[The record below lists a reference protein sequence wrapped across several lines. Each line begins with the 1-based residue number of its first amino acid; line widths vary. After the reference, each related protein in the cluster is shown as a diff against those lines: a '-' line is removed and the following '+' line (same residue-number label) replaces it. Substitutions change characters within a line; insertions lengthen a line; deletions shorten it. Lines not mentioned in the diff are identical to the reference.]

1 MRLDAIGHLAPDVRF
16 PRSMTPSDQRNEPRE
31 NRRRTPGDATR
42 GEIEVLDESVAW
54 SNDSVRVLT
63 ARVRYPSRKGESAPE
78 GDQMRVAPAESK
90 TDGVVVAPITADD
103 RVLLVRQFRHP
114 VRMWLR
120 ELPRGGRDAGE
131 SPEDAA
137 RRELREEV
145 GCDVLSLHPLGRVA
159 ADSGQLAS
167 LPWLFAARVSDRRQR
182 EPEATEAID
191 RVIAHS
197 FRELL
202 ALCERGQIVD
212 GFTLATVMRLIPH
225 FRGERFVYDTAAMPD
240 TIDEE

>member
-1 MRLDAIGHLAPDVRF
+1 MIGHLAPDVRF
-16 PRSMTPSDQRNEPRE
+16 PRRMTPSDQADEPRE
-31 NRRRTPGDATR
+31 NRRRHPGDATR
-42 GEIEVLDESVAW
+42 GEIEILDESVAW
-54 SNDSVRVLT
+54 SNESVRVLT
-63 ARVRYPSRKGESAPE
+63 ARVRYPSPKGERAPE
-78 GDQMRVAPAESK
+78 GDQMRVAPAETK

-114 VRMWLR
+114 VRLWLR
-120 ELPRGGRDAGE
+120 ELPRGGRDADE

-167 LPWLFAARVSDRRQR
+167 LPWLFAARVSDRRAR
-182 EPEATEAID
+182 KPEDTEAID

-197 FRELL
+197 FRELRS
-202 ALCERGQIVD
+202 LCERGRIVD
-212 GFTLATVMRLIPH
+212 GFTLATVLRLIPH
-225 FRGERFVYDTAAMPD
+225 FRGDRFAYDAAAVPD
-240 TIDEE
+240 PIDDG